1 MSSIE
6 SLRLN
11 VPRTP
16 SVVAVR
22 LTRHLRRA
30 LRADVRLGAAVLA
43 SVLLLPYTLVPQ
55 YAYHAPVPFSGP
67 TLINPYDGMGSTW
80 KRANFHAH
88 SQAWGGL
95 TSGHGSAADVRTA
108 YRAAGYDV
116 AAVSN
121 YHQIDRGTNTPGS
134 LPVYEHGYSIRKT
147 HQLVLGART
156 VTALDFPLWQTT
168 AAKQFLLER
177 LRDPATLIAIA
188 HPYLRNGY
196 GQGELAALSGYD
208 LLEIRSHWND
218 ASAWWDSVLTAG
230 NPVYAI
236 GNDDS
241 HDVSKPHEVGV
252 VWTMVNADDVTTPA
266 ILAALRRG
274 RMYVVAGRPN
284 ATPAVLQSLT
294 VRGDTIT
301 AIFDKVLDSI
311 RVVTDGGT
319 VRSTAHR
326 TARVTYAMT
335 DADHY
340 ARIITM
346 DQSGTLYLNPVI
358 RGNGASSPR
367 AVPSRRPLASAITR
381 TGTLALWLSIL
392 VWMYAVPLTRW
403 WQRRTAWVTDV
414 PRVAP
419 LSRLAA
425 ALIVL
430 LVCLV
435 VPLSLHAQA
444 PRALPFKVGE
454 YHEYDLKFGVITVG
468 SGSLSV
474 TGPDTLRGREV
485 LRLRYE
491 IRGGIPFFR
500 VHDVMES
507 WFDPI
512 AMSSLR
518 FTQDLNEGPKH
529 YDRHFDF
536 FPDEQ
541 IVLER
546 GKPRAAT
553 VSAPLD
559 DASFIYFVRS
569 LQFETGQTQSFTRYF
584 RPSANP
590 VTIQVLRRE
599 TISVPAGTFNTIVIK
614 PIIRTSGIFSEG
626 GQAELWFSDDAS
638 HTLVQMKAKLSF
650 GSLSLYLRPPRNTR

>member
-1 MSSIE
+1 
-6 SLRLN
+6 
-11 VPRTP
+11 
-16 SVVAVR
+16 
-22 LTRHLRRA
+22 
-30 LRADVRLGAAVLA
+30 
-43 SVLLLPYTLVPQ
+43 
-55 YAYHAPVPFSGP
+55 
-67 TLINPYDGMGSTW
+67 
-80 KRANFHAH
+80 
-88 SQAWGGL
+88 
-95 TSGHGSAADVRTA
+95 
-108 YRAAGYDV
+108 
-116 AAVSN
+116 
-121 YHQIDRGTNTPGS
+121 
-134 LPVYEHGYSIRKT
+134 
-147 HQLVLGART
+147 
-156 VTALDFPLWQTT
+156 
-168 AAKQFLLER
+168 
-177 LRDPATLIAIA
+177 
-188 HPYLRNGY
+188 
-196 GQGELAALSGYD
+196 
-208 LLEIRSHWND
+208 
-218 ASAWWDSVLTAG
+218 
-230 NPVYAI
+230 
-236 GNDDS
+236 
-241 HDVSKPHEVGV
+241 
-252 VWTMVNADDVTTPA
+252 
-266 ILAALRRG
+266 
-274 RMYVVAGRPN
+274 
-284 ATPAVLQSLT
+284 
-294 VRGDTIT
+294 
-301 AIFDKVLDSI
+301 
-311 RVVTDGGT
+311 
-319 VRSTAHR
+319 
-326 TARVTYAMT
+326 
-335 DADHY
+335 
-340 ARIITM
+340 
-346 DQSGTLYLNPVI
+346 
-358 RGNGASSPR
+358 
-367 AVPSRRPLASAITR
+367 
-381 TGTLALWLSIL
+381 
-392 VWMYAVPLTRW
+392 
-403 WQRRTAWVTDV
+403 
-414 PRVAP
+414 
-419 LSRLAA
+419 LAA